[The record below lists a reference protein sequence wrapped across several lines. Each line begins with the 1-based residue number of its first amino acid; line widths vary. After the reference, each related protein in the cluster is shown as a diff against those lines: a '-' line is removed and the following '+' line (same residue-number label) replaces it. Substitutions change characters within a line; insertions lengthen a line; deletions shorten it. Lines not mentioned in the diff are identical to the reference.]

1 MQVGDREALHQ
12 PCSSGLLHFAVV
24 ATTQRQ
30 PHLQAA
36 VTARLDLLAKRDQ
49 AHEERICALEGA
61 VRQLADELWRL
72 KTASAPD
79 VGCAN
84 ALYEADGKGRSCHSA
99 TGNVRRATK
108 SHTGLAL
115 LWWRRLRVSGL
126 AHCTQQGE

>member
-1 MQVGDREALHQ
+1 MQVGEREALHQ
-12 PCSSGLLHFAVV
+12 PCSPGLLHFAMV
-24 ATTQRQ
+24 ATTQP

-49 AHEERICALEGA
+49 ALEERICALEGA

-79 VGCAN
+79 VGGAN
-84 ALYEADGKGRSCHSA
+84 ALYEADGKGRSCRA
-99 TGNVRRATK
+99 GVGNVSRATK
-108 SHTGLAL
+108 SHTGLVL
-115 LWWRRLRVSGL
+115 LWWRRLRVPGL